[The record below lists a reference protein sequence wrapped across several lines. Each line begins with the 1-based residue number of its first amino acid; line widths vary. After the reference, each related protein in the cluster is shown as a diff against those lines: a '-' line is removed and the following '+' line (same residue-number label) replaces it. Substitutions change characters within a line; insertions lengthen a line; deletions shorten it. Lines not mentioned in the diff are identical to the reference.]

1 MHLLLQS
8 QFRAT
13 VATTVPVEQTL
24 ALLAWR
30 ASLVQ
35 TLRSHRCNATRVSTA
50 QRALWRAHL
59 VILDIGARRAQQ
71 RPRRQVAN
79 ARSEATVMSHLISRT
94 ALLGF
99 TALRRVPSA
108 KLMVAVC
115 AQPPSI
121 APRAQSRR
129 SPARQVTGAVK
140 ALGTRTSTLVRL
152 EPTSLRLAVWYRVT
166 AALAWKGSIALRGQ
180 PVVTR
185 FVRLDTGAQ
194 LAPGRGM
201 STRARSEPS
210 VAR

>member
-1 MHLLLQS
+1 MLRVARVPQ
-8 QFRAT
+8 
-13 VATTVPVEQTL
+13 ATTARMPQLHQYSAV
-24 ALLAWR
+24 R
-30 ASLVQ
+30 D
-35 TLRSHRCNATRVSTA
+35 STA
-50 QRALWRAHL
+50 LEAPFHVHPATP
-59 VILDIGARRAQQ
+59 DIGVHQEEPRQLQPRAC
-71 RPRRQVAN
+71 

-94 ALLGF
+94 ALLGL
-99 TALRRVPSA
+99 TASRRVPSA

-194 LAPGRGM
+194 LAPERGM